1 VEKNDYFDLD
11 IAAAAIPIGMMMSIH
26 NQFMDESDVAGAV
39 AAGAVAAGAVGTV
52 TFCLS
57 ESTLTPV
64 TDGSVGAVTPF
75 ITLFSP
81 ETPKDGKVTP
91 MRTFCLKVDGGLPI
105 MGPGVPGPSGPV

>member
-1 VEKNDYFDLD
+1 M
-11 IAAAAIPIGMMMSIH
+11 ITSIH
-26 NQFMDESDVAGAV
+26 SQFIDESED
-39 AAGAVAAGAVGTV
+39 AGAVAAGAVGTV

-81 ETPKDGKVTP
+81 ETPKDGRLTP
-91 MRTFCLKVDGGLPI
+91 LSKFCVPLTDITIYEELI
-105 MGPGVPGPSGPV
+105 TMGASRMFVAS